1 MVELQRP
8 VLDIGL
14 VVRDIGRSIAF
25 YRDTLGMKPTRQ
37 ISLDAESARAG
48 GVSDEGFDIQYMEFG
63 DVNLKLISFE
73 NTPPAT
79 PTGVDGASG
88 YRYVTMWVK
97 DMAATY
103 ADWKSKGADFLSEP
117 IRRTPEI
124 QMVFLRDPD
133 GNLIEVLGP

>member
-14 VVRDIGRSIAF
+14 VVRDIEKSLAF

-37 ISLDAESARAG
+37 INLDTESARAG
-48 GVSDEGFDIQYMEFG
+48 GVSKEGFDIQYMQFG
-63 DVNLKLISFE
+63 DVNLKLISFPGA
-73 NTPPAT
+73 PPAT
-79 PTGVDGASG
+79 SAGIDGASG

-97 DMAATY
+97 DIMATY
-103 ADWKSKGADFLSEP
+103 KEWKSKGAEFLSEP